1 MRIKAIDTSPHLL
14 TDGNWS
20 VLERFGWLWIALD
33 SCGLVICG
41 LGASPRE

>member
-14 TDGNWS
+14 TDRHRS
-20 VLERFGWLWIALD
+20 VLERFGSFWFALD
-33 SCGLVICG
+33 STGLVICD